1 MQTRGQSGR
10 TCTRPSEPAGRFA
23 GASRGKAQGAMH
35 EVMNDASQ
43 QHAAT
48 HPEPEGRAPDPEPG
62 VPRVPATAQPVIP
75 LLPYQRED
83 VESPARFNWCCWS
96 RQIGKSFTKSL
107 RRILR
112 GLKRRRNQ
120 VFLSAGE
127 RQSRELMLKAQQHCQ
142 ALAIAAAYRC
152 DASFEGMAV
161 RHLQLTLPNGVRII
175 GLPANPQTARGFTG
189 DVFLDEFAMHR
200 EDREIWAAVF
210 PTLLRGEGELDVAS
224 TPKGPANLFAEL
236 RDNASF
242 RHSTVTLHDAIAQ
255 GLRLNA
261 EEIRRSIH
269 DESLFRQEFLCEFLD
284 DVGAFLTH
292 EQIAACEDA
301 TLTLPARL
309 ATGSTESAER
319 MGESL
324 RALTRSHACF
334 VGVDVGRRR
343 DLTVFCV
350 LGFPAS
356 GFGSRAEDRAV
367 TSAGSIRDARNPGSE
382 LIGRGALVSLGVIE
396 MRDAP
401 FREQY
406 DVLRRVMGFSAVRG
420 CCIDATGVGMAMAEA
435 AEEEFGTGRVEAVT
449 FTPAMKDRLA
459 TGLKRRIEDGTVRL
473 PVDDA
478 VRSDLH
484 SVRWDV
490 TTGGAGRFLVSQESD
505 AHADRFWALALAI
518 RAAEHAAP
526 PAQVEFQS
534 AGGLRFARAG
544 IW

>member
-1 MQTRGQSGR
+1 MQSHRLR
-10 TCTRPSEPAGRFA
+10 ARPERIGGPAGRFA
-23 GASRGKAQGAMH
+23 GARRGKARGAIH
-35 EVMNDASQ
+35 QVMVDESQ
-43 QHAAT
+43 RHVAT
-48 HPEPEGRAPDPEPG
+48 HPEPEGQAPDREPQ
-62 VPRVPATAQPVIP
+62 VRRVPATARAAIR

-83 VESPARFNWCCWS
+83 IESPARFNWCCWS

-142 ALAIAAAYRC
+142 ALAMAAACRC
-152 DASFEGMAV
+152 DSSFEGMEV

-175 GLPANPQTARGFTG
+175 GLPANPHTVRGFTG

-210 PTLLRGEGELDVAS
+210 PTVLRGDGELDVAS

-236 RDNASF
+236 RDNPSF

-255 GLRLNA
+255 GLRLDA

-269 DESLFRQEFLCEFLD
+269 DDALFRQEFLCEFLEE
-284 DVGAFLTH
+284 VGAFLTV
-292 EQIAACEDA
+292 EQIAACEDG

-309 ATGSTESAER
+309 TPESTQNAER
-319 MGESL
+319 IGESL
-324 RALTRSHACF
+324 RAIAASEACF
-334 VGVDVGRRR
+334 VGVDIGRRR
-343 DLTVFCV
+343 DLTVLWA
-350 LGFPAS
+350 LGFRGPGA
-356 GFGSRAEDRAV
+356 GSRAEDRAV
-367 TSAGSIRDARNPGSE
+367 IPRGSTPDARNPSPDPV
-382 LIGRGALVSLGVIE
+382 GRGVLVSVGVIE
-396 MRDAP
+396 MREAP

-406 DVLRRVMGFSAVRG
+406 EVLRRLMGIRSVRR
-420 CCIDATGVGMAMAEA
+420 CCIDASGVGMAMAEA
-435 AEEEFGTGRVEAVT
+435 AEEEFGTGRVEGLT
-449 FTPAMKDRLA
+449 FTPVMKDRLA
-459 TGLKRRIEDGTVRL
+459 TGLKRRIEDRTVRL
-473 PVDDA
+473 PADDA
-478 VRSDLH
+478 VRADLH

-490 TTGGAGRFLVSQESD
+490 TVGGAGRFLVSREGDS
-505 AHADRFWALALAI
+505 HADRFWALALAV
-518 RAAEHAAP
+518 RAAESAGP
-526 PAQVEFQS
+526 PARVEFQT

>member
-1 MQTRGQSGR
+1 MADESQS
-10 TCTRPSEPAGRFA
+10 
-23 GASRGKAQGAMH
+23 
-35 EVMNDASQ
+35 
-43 QHAAT
+43 HAARG
-48 HPEPEGRAPDPEPG
+48 PERKGRAPDREPE
-62 VPRVPATAQPVIP
+62 VLRVPATARAAIP

-83 VESPARFNWCCWS
+83 IESPARFNWCCWS

-142 ALAIAAAYRC
+142 ALAIAAACRC
-152 DASFEGMAV
+152 DSSFEGMEV

-210 PTLLRGEGELDVAS
+210 PTVLRGEGELDVAS

-236 RDNASF
+236 RDNPSF

-255 GLRLNA
+255 GLRLDA
-261 EEIRRSIH
+261 QEIRRSIH
-269 DESLFRQEFLCEFLD
+269 DDALFRQEFLCEFLEE
-284 DVGAFLTH
+284 VGAFLTY
-292 EQIAACEDA
+292 EQITACEDA
-301 TLTLPARL
+301 SLALPVRLT
-309 ATGSTESAER
+309 TENTESTER
-319 MGESL
+319 IGELL
-324 RALTRSHACF
+324 RAIGRSGACF

-343 DLTVFCV
+343 DLTVVWV
-350 LGFPAS
+350 LGFRGPGS
-356 GFGSRAEDRAV
+356 GSREGRREGLSRGGNGGAFHPSCLPLSRGGEAV
-367 TSAGSIRDARNPGSE
+367 TLTPSLSLE
-382 LIGRGALVSLGVIE
+382 GRGGELVTVGVVE
-396 MRDAP
+396 MREAP

-406 DVLRRVMGFSAVRG
+406 DVLRRVMGVPTVRR
-420 CCIDATGVGMAMAEA
+420 CCVDATGVGMAMAEA
-435 AEEEFGTGRVEAVT
+435 AEEEFGAGRVEAVT

-459 TGLKRRIEDGTVRL
+459 TGLKRRIEDRTVRL
-473 PVDDA
+473 PADDA
-478 VRSDLH
+478 VRADLH

-490 TTGGAGRFLVSQESD
+490 TAGGAGRFLVSREGDS
-505 AHADRFWALALAI
+505 HADRFWALALAV
-518 RAAEHAAP
+518 RAAESGAPAARI
-526 PAQVEFQS
+526 EFQS

>member
-1 MQTRGQSGR
+1 
-10 TCTRPSEPAGRFA
+10 
-23 GASRGKAQGAMH
+23 MH
-35 EVMNDASQ
+35 EVMNDGSQ
-43 QHAAT
+43 QHAVA
-48 HPEPEGRAPDPEPG
+48 HPEPENRVPDPEPG
-62 VPRVPATAQPVIP
+62 VPRAPATARPIIP

-152 DASFEGMAV
+152 DSSFEGMEV
-161 RHLQLTLPNGVRII
+161 RHLQLTLPNGVRVI

-309 ATGSTESAER
+309 ATGSTER
-319 MGESL
+319 TQRIGESL
-324 RALTRSHACF
+324 RAIMRSRACF

-343 DLTVFCV
+343 DLPVFWV

-356 GFGSRAEDRAV
+356 GFGVREGRRERVSW
-367 TSAGSIRDARNPGSE
+367 GGNPGAFHSPGPSLSSGGE
-382 LIGRGALVSLGVIE
+382 EDSLTPRPVSLAGRGGGLVTLGVIE

-406 DVLRRVMGFSAVRG
+406 DVLRRVMGFSAVHG

-435 AEEEFGTGRVEAVT
+435 AEEDFGTGRVEAVT

-459 TGLKRRIEDGTVRL
+459 TGLKRHIEDRTVRL

-490 TTGGAGRFLVSQESD
+490 TTGGTGRFLVSQESD

-526 PAQVEFQS
+526 PARVEFQS